1 MTMKKTEL
9 EKRAGL
15 QIAHRLKHAAATA
28 RRSDLV
34 ASAAVDR
41 RARREADRAAGRVPF
56 AVKLPQALVA
66 RLQQIA
72 GERGVTVDQ
81 LVAPLLEQALP
92 AIAIASRIT
101 SGRCA
106 L

>member
-15 QIAHRLKHAAATA
+15 QILHRAKHAAATA
-28 RRSDLV
+28 RRSGPAD
-34 ASAAVDR
+34 SAADR

-56 AVKLPQALVA
+56 AVKLPQALVT

-72 GERGVTVDQ
+72 GERGLSVDEV
-81 LVAPLLEQALP
+81 VASLLDEVLP
-92 AIAIASRIT
+92 AIAPR
-101 SGRCA
+101 
-106 L
+106 